1 MDGLL
6 LVDKPVGCTSHDIV
20 ARVRR
25 ALNIRAVGHAG
36 TLDPFATGLLILGIG
51 KGTKALTALVGTDKE
66 YDVTIELGKRTDTFD
81 SEGEVTEE
89 VDPSKPHPTLE
100 EIRAALLPFTGTF
113 AQKAPLYSAKKLNGT
128 PLYKLAR
135 AGTATE
141 ELRPTKEVTISTL
154 EVRSYAWPL
163 LELHVHCSS
172 GTYIRSLADDLGQT
186 LGVGGYAVA
195 LRRTMVGTYLVDHSL
210 SGSELSAEAI
220 QQKLLPLATPT
231 TAQN

>member
-51 KGTKALTALVGTDKE
+51 KGTKALTALVGADKK
-66 YDVTIELGKRTDTFD
+66 YDVTIKLGERTETFD
-81 SEGEVTEE
+81 SEGAVTDTM
-89 VDPSKPHPTLE
+89 DPNTPQPTQDQ
-100 EIRAALLPFTGTF
+100 IQQALAPFTGTF

-135 AGTATE
+135 AGQATE
-141 ELRPTKEVTISTL
+141 DLRPTKEVTIFSLAITA
-154 EVRSYAWPL
+154 YAWPL
-163 LELHVHCSS
+163 LDLSVHCSS
-172 GTYIRSLADDLGQT
+172 GTYIRSLADDLGAALNT
-186 LGVGGYAVA
+186 YGHAVQ
-195 LRRTMVGTYLVDHSL
+195 LRRTMIGERDVKNAL
-210 SGSELSAEAI
+210 SGDSLTTELIESALI
-220 QQKLLPLATPT
+220 PLSS
-231 TAQN
+231 